1 MRSSSFGRGSDE
13 RTPRKRTSGIMPK
26 WKILVRYGLSVLM
39 STDARVAPVDRWLIS
54 EWPRARAV
62 ERCCRV
68 VRIIDRVPQSTP
80 SYMGE

>member
-1 MRSSSFGRGSDE
+1 
-13 RTPRKRTSGIMPK
+13 MPK

-62 ERCCRV
+62 EVAIVTTRQSEARRRGGGERRGKGGGGRGNFDV
-68 VRIIDRVPQSTP
+68 VVIHNLQP
-80 SYMGE
+80 S